1 MQSVFFTLTTVVFIS
16 MAFLISH
23 QNESKVPPEGGGRF
37 PLCISDPFYFEFSE
51 EDMGQIITGYKTHL
65 LDL

>member
-1 MQSVFFTLTTVVFIS
+1 MIILATFCWIFDAYLREIEGT
-16 MAFLISH
+16 
-23 QNESKVPPEGGGRF
+23 PGGGGGGGRF